1 MYLTM
6 PFCYNIGEK
15 NKELVMSEIVYLG
28 HASFLL
34 KGKDYSLVI
43 DPYQNDSVPNLQ
55 FPQVEAVDAVVCS
68 HNHYDHNAYELVN
81 IKKEPAQ
88 VRAVSVTVPHDDCG
102 GAKRGLNKINMF
114 DIEGYKVVH
123 LGDTGCILDEKI
135 LEPFKNCDVLLAPI
149 NGFYTIGPKELKVIA
164 DIINPRI
171 LIPMHYYIKENNSG
185 YPDGNMIDEFK
196 KLFPNYRYLDKEEL
210 NLDEYKDYKGVLIF
224 KQARQR

>member
-15 NKELVMSEIVYLG
+15 NKELVMSKIVYLG

-34 KGKDYSLVI
+34 KGKDYSLVV
-43 DPYQNDSVPNLQ
+43 DPYQNDSVPNLK
-55 FPQVEAVDAVVCS
+55 FPRVEAVDAVVCS

-81 IKKEPAQ
+81 IKKKPAQ
-88 VRAVSVTVPHDDCG
+88 VGAVSATVPHDDCG
-102 GAKRGLNKINMF
+102 GAKRGLNKIHMF
-114 DIEGYKVVH
+114 NVEGYKVVH
-123 LGDTGCILDEKI
+123 LGDTGCILDEET

-171 LIPMHYYIKENNSG
+171 LIPMHYYMKENNSG

-196 KLFPNYRYLDKEEL
+196 KLFPTYQYLDKEEL

-224 KQARQR
+224 KQPLQ

>member
-1 MYLTM
+1 
-6 PFCYNIGEK
+6 
-15 NKELVMSEIVYLG
+15 MSKIVYLG

-43 DPYQNDSVPNLQ
+43 DPYQNDSVPNLK
-55 FPQVEAVDAVVCS
+55 FPQVEPVDAVVCS

-88 VRAVSVTVPHDDCG
+88 VGAVSATVPHDDCG
-102 GAKRGLNKINMF
+102 GAKRGLNKIHMF

-123 LGDTGCILDEKI
+123 LGDTGCILDEKT

-149 NGFYTIGPKELKVIA
+149 NGFYTIGPKELKTIA

-171 LIPMHYYIKENNSG
+171 LIPMHYYMKENNSG

-196 KLFPNYRYLDKEEL
+196 KLFPTYQHLDKEEL

-224 KQARQR
+224 KQPLQQ